1 MGKRKLLF
9 VFTFNQTIHWFIVG
23 LIIPVVALFQME
35 KGLNLFQIGINMALY
50 SAAVILFELPTGG
63 LSDTLGRKKV
73 YLISLAVNLSA
84 GVVLVL
90 AKNFFTLAGGIFL
103 IGLGRAL
110 STGSLDAWFV
120 DEFNKIEPKGN
131 LQSALATV
139 GIFIPLGLALGT
151 LSGGFIP
158 MVFGEITS
166 QIPGFGKYSS
176 NLLVFNF
183 FIIIQFFLTS
193 LLIVEHLHPSRDVTI
208 WSGFKK
214 LPEVISSSI
223 QYGIKNNVV
232 FMLLLATLALGV
244 GLAGLENFWQPQV
257 KNILSSDSQTW
268 IFGLLA
274 TGYFLA
280 SSLGSVLITPLCKLC
295 KNNYS
300 KILFVVRLLMGVFYL
315 TLALQKSL
323 TGFSIFYLST
333 FLFNGLTTSPHK
345 TLLNA
350 QLPKE
355 KRSTLLSFESIFLQ
369 AGGLVGSLIMG
380 YIAQNLSISIA
391 WIVGAGILAFS
402 CLLYFFLPVTSQEI
416 KGLTA
421 QSQK

>member
-23 LIIPVVALFQME
+23 LMIPVIALFQME

-90 AKNFFTLAGGIFL
+90 AKNFFTLAGGLFL
-103 IGLGRAL
+103 MGLGRAL

-139 GIFIPLGLALGT
+139 GIFTPLGMALGT

-158 MVFGEITS
+158 MVLGEITS

-193 LLIVEHLHPSRDVTI
+193 LLIVEHLHPSRNVTI

-244 GLAGLENFWQPQV
+244 GLAGLESFWQPQV

-274 TGYFLA
+274 TGYFMA
-280 SSLGSVLITPLCKLC
+280 SSLGNVLITPLCKLC

-300 KILFVVRLLMGVFYL
+300 KILFVTRLLMGMFYL
-315 TLALQKSL
+315 ALALQNSL

-333 FLFNGLTTSPHK
+333 FLFNGLTSSPHM
-345 TLLNA
+345 TLLNE

-355 KRSTLLSFESIFLQ
+355 RRSTLLSFESIFLQ
-369 AGGLVGSLIMG
+369 VGALVGSLIMG
-380 YIAQNLSISIA
+380 YIAQSLSISIA
-391 WIVGAGILAFS
+391 WIVGAGILTFS
-402 CLLYFFLPVTSQEI
+402 CFLYFFLPVTPQEI
-416 KGLTA
+416 GG
-421 QSQK
+421 

>member
-23 LIIPVVALFQME
+23 LMIPVIALFQME

-158 MVFGEITS
+158 MVLGEITS

-244 GLAGLENFWQPQV
+244 GLSGLENFWQPQV
-257 KNILSSDSQTW
+257 KNILGSDSQTW

-323 TGFSIFYLST
+323 TYLST

-355 KRSTLLSFESIFLQ
+355 RRSTLLSFESIFLQ
-369 AGGLVGSLIMG
+369 VGGLVGSLIMG

>member
-23 LIIPVVALFQME
+23 LMIPVIALFQME

-103 IGLGRAL
+103 MGLGRAL

-139 GIFIPLGLALGT
+139 GIFTPLGMALGT

-158 MVFGEITS
+158 MVLGEITS

-193 LLIVEHLHPSRDVTI
+193 LLIVEHLHPSRNVTI

-244 GLAGLENFWQPQV
+244 GLAGLESFWQPQV

-274 TGYFLA
+274 TGYFMA
-280 SSLGSVLITPLCKLC
+280 SSLGNVLITPLCKLC

-300 KILFVVRLLMGVFYL
+300 KILFVTRLLMGMFYL
-315 TLALQKSL
+315 ALALQNSL

-333 FLFNGLTTSPHK
+333 FLFNGLTSSPHM
-345 TLLNA
+345 TLLNE

-355 KRSTLLSFESIFLQ
+355 RRSTLLSFESIFLQ
-369 AGGLVGSLIMG
+369 VGALVGSLIMG
-380 YIAQNLSISIA
+380 YIAQSLSISIA
-391 WIVGAGILAFS
+391 WIVGAGILTFS
-402 CLLYFFLPVTSQEI
+402 CFLYFFLPVTPQEI
-416 KGLTA
+416 GG
-421 QSQK
+421 

>member
-1 MGKRKLLF
+1 
-9 VFTFNQTIHWFIVG
+9 
-23 LIIPVVALFQME
+23 
-35 KGLNLFQIGINMALY
+35 MALY

-90 AKNFFTLAGGIFL
+90 AKNIFILAGGIFL
-103 IGLGRAL
+103 LGLGRAL

-120 DEFNKIEPKGN
+120 DEFNKIDPKGN

-223 QYGIKNNVV
+223 
-232 FMLLLATLALGV
+232 GV

-323 TGFSIFYLST
+323 TGFS
-333 FLFNGLTTSPHK
+333 TSPHK

-355 KRSTLLSFESIFLQ
+355 RRSTLLSFESIFLQ
-369 AGGLVGSLIMG
+369 VGALVGSLIMG